1 MEHLWRDIHQET
13 GQEDRTMGKMLG
25 KRGEAS
31 YGARSMENL
40 LMDVI
45 SGEEKQKKGEGVMG
59 RAVPEGLTV
68 GC

>member
-1 MEHLWRDIHQET
+1 MEHRQWDIHQET
-13 GQEDRTMGKMLG
+13 GREDRTMGKMLG

-31 YGARSMENL
+31 YGARSMEDL

-45 SGEEKQKKGEGVMG
+45 SDEEKQKGEGVMG